1 METKLP
7 FTILAQPSVTTCG
20 PTCLHAIYR
29 YFKDSISLKQVIA
42 EVTMLDKGGTLAVF
56 LANHALKR
64 GYTASIVT
72 YDLSLF
78 DPTWFEDHDIDVSAK
93 LRQQAIVKQGVR
105 LQLSTRAFIEFLGLG
120 GSLLFRDL
128 NPSLIRRFLKRGL
141 PILTGLSST
150 YLHRTSRER
159 GLDDI
164 EDDVAGTST
173 GHFVVLCGYH
183 KKERLVQ
190 VADPLTPNPVA
201 NGRFYK
207 VRIDRLICSILLGI
221 LTNDANLL
229 IISKKEKD
237 DNAEPDRG
245 Q

>member
-7 FTILAQPSVTTCG
+7 FTILAQPTVTTCG

-29 YFKDSISLKQVIA
+29 YFSDSISLKQVIA
-42 EVTMLDKGGTLAVF
+42 EVTMLEEGGTLAVL

-78 DPTWFEDHDIDVSAK
+78 DPSWFEGDDNDVSAK
-93 LRQQAIVKQGVR
+93 LRQQAIVKRSGR
-105 LQLSTRAFIEFLGLG
+105 LQLATRAFIEFLGLG
-120 GSLLFRDL
+120 GSLQFRDL
-128 NPSLIRRFLKRGL
+128 NPSMIRRFLKRGL

-150 YLHRTSRER
+150 YLHRSRRER
-159 GLDDI
+159 GPDNAEDDI
-164 EDDVAGTST
+164 AGTST
-173 GHFVVLCGYH
+173 GHFVVLYGYD
-183 KKERLVQ
+183 KMERMVQ
-190 VADPLTPNPVA
+190 VADPLHPNPIA
-201 NGRFYK
+201 GGRYYK
-207 VRIDRLICSILLGI
+207 VRIDRLICAILLGI

-229 IISKKEKD
+229 IISKKEKED
-237 DNAEPDRG
+237 HAESDRG